1 MFQKCWNI
9 HKLDIPEI
17 ILSNIFLYKNF
28 HYHFV
33 NEILIKNWSMKQ
45 VA

>member
-28 HYHFV
+28 CYGK
-33 NEILIKNWSMKQ
+33 LLTKNTGQ
-45 VA
+45 LYT